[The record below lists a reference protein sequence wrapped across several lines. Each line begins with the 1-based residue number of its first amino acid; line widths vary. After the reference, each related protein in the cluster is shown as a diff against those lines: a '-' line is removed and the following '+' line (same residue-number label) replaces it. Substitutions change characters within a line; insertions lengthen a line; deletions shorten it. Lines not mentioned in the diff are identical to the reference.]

1 MKLKDSDRKQ
11 CHPQRTALSVAIS
24 AALVATTLSAPAS
37 AQEIDEVIVTAT
49 KRAESVQDVP
59 LAITAL
65 TGNFIEDANLNDVKD
80 LISFTPGVTGNSQ
93 DSFIDAVSIR
103 GIRTQ
108 DFGVGGDPSAAIFKN
123 ELYEGRNGAAVTS
136 MYDIDR
142 AEILR
147 GPQGF
152 LFGRNSIG
160 GAISVHTRDAD
171 PNAGLSGYADLDVGE
186 RGHVVFEGAVNV
198 PVNDTFAM
206 RFAGYSSQEDGFVKN
221 FFDQRDLIEH
231 DKQALRWSTAYEKD
245 GLSITTQVEYE
256 TREQS
261 GSVYR
266 AVTEG
271 DYWETLVGVFG
282 DAITPRGSERDA
294 DSDQSFGD
302 NDDADILTIGAR
314 IDYDFENFTLTSNTG
329 YKDHDF
335 FYTEDY
341 DGTPLAINDYHQDQT
356 GDYFQ
361 QELRLTSNGDG
372 PLSWY
377 AGMSYYEESIDTLFS
392 MSGAEDAFCNYYG
405 NYYYPDEGISDCASL
420 YYYYGSPWTPSSD
433 GMLTEPGRVLGE
445 FSGWAAY
452 IDLTYDVTESFD
464 VSLGVRHTDDKKDFS
479 LNVPTPESQY
489 APVFAYGFT
498 TDGPI
503 ETSDSWSDTQVRL
516 VGRYQFGESSMIY
529 GSYTEG
535 FKSGGFGSFALVD
548 SAGDQ
553 IPCCTTDVSQESGAL
568 SRAFQPETVES
579 IEFGYKGRVFGG
591 TTDLSVSGFVYD
603 YEDLQISFFDAETGA
618 NTVENIGQVDGSG
631 LETSITSQFND
642 NWSLYL
648 GLSWLDTDATG
659 LQQVCDGDTPDS
671 CEGSSLFWAPEWSGA
686 AVLSAAFPAGAGE
699 ITGSLEAYWEGE
711 RGGGWGAYPETMI
724 DSNSIVS
731 LRVGYDSNSSWSATA
746 YVENL
751 TDEFTYDG
759 MNNNGGILPSQF
771 FGHRRP
777 RTAGLR
783 FSYEWE

>member
-1 MKLKDSDRKQ
+1 MKRRDSDRNQ
-11 CHPQRTALSVAIS
+11 CHPQRTALSMAVS
-24 AALVATTLSAPAS
+24 TALVATALGAPAN

-65 TGNFIEDANLNDVKD
+65 TGNFIQNTNLNDVKD
-80 LISFTPGVTGNSQ
+80 LISFTPGVAGNSQ

-123 ELYEGRNGAAVTS
+123 ELYEGRNGSAVTS
-136 MYDIDR
+136 MYDIER
-142 AEILR
+142 AVILR

-171 PNAGLSGYADLDVGE
+171 PEAGLTGYADLDVGE

-198 PVNDTFAM
+198 PVNDSFAM

-231 DKQALRWSTAYEKD
+231 DKQALRWSTAYENEN
-245 GLSITTQVEYE
+245 LSFKTQVEYE

-266 AVTEG
+266 AITEG
-271 DYWETLVGVFG
+271 DYWDTVVGVFG
-282 DAITPRGSERDA
+282 NAITPQGTERDA

-341 DGTPLAINDYHQDQT
+341 DGTPLALNNYHQDQT
-356 GDYFQ
+356 GDYLQ
-361 QELRLTSNGDG
+361 QELRLTSNDDG

-377 AGMSYYEESIDTLFS
+377 AGMSYYEESIDTLFAN
-392 MSGAEDAFCNYYG
+392 SGSEDAFCNYYG
-405 NYYYPDEGISDCASL
+405 NYYYPGNGISDCASL
-420 YYYYGSPWTPSSD
+420 YYYYGSAWAPSSD
-433 GMLTEPGRVLGE
+433 GLLTEPGRVIGE

-452 IDLTYDVTESFD
+452 IDLTYDVTDSFD
-464 VSLGVRHTDDKKDFS
+464 VSFGVRYTDDKKDFS

-489 APVFAYGFT
+489 APIFAYGFT

-516 VGRYQFGESSMIY
+516 VGRYQFGESSLIY

-548 SAGDQ
+548 SAGDR
-553 IPCCTTDVSQESGAL
+553 IPCCTTDVDQASGAR

-579 IEFGYKGRVFGG
+579 IEVGYKGRVFGD
-591 TTDLSVSGFVYD
+591 TTDLSVSAFVYD
-603 YEDLQISFFDAETGA
+603 YEDLQISFFDSDAGA
-618 NTVENIGQVDGSG
+618 NTVENVGQVDGSG
-631 LETSITSQFND
+631 IEGSITSQINE

-648 GLSWLDTDATG
+648 ALSWLDTDATG
-659 LQQVCDGDTPDS
+659 VQQVCDGDTPDS
-671 CEGSSLFWAPEWSGA
+671 CEGSSLFWAPEWTGA
-686 AVLSAAFPAGAGE
+686 AVINAAFPAGEGE
-699 ITGSLEAYWEGE
+699 ITGSLEAFWEGE
-711 RGGGWGAYPETMI
+711 RGGGWGAFPETMI
-724 DSNSIVS
+724 GSNSIVS
-731 LRVGYDSNSSWSATA
+731 LRVGYVSNNSWSATA

-759 MNNNGGILPSQF
+759 LNNNGGILPSHF

-777 RTAGLR
+777 RTAGIR
-783 FSYEWE
+783 FGYEWE